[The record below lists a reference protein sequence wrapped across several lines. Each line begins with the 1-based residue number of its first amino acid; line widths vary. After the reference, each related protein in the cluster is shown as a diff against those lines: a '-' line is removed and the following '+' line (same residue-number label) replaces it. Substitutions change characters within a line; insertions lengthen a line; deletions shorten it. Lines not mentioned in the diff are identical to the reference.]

1 VHVYDVFAK
10 RHEKN
15 VVDHQ
20 VSCSVRTR
28 VTNLIASWGPYDTNM
43 RHAQGWTS
51 LITKKSE
58 TRLGSRVSHY

>member
-43 RHAQGWTS
+43 RHDQGHASRMTKECEMR
-51 LITKKSE
+51 LIL
-58 TRLGSRVSHY
+58 TRL